1 MVLGNYDDPSNTVKR
16 DLVLSQAAGAAA
28 TNKFALYTAAVL
40 TRARAVVKA
49 AGTSAN
55 TGAYINV
62 LVGTATAG
70 TLLTGS
76 STAGSVVDVSLGNT
90 AVPAGTL
97 ISLVNGTDASAS
109 ALVALEYTEQNV

>member
-1 MVLGNYDDPSNTVKR
+1 MPLGGYDNPYPTVT
-16 DLVLSQAAGAAA
+16 LSQAAGAAG
-28 TNKFALYTAAVL
+28 TNKFALFADVAL

-55 TGAYINV
+55 TGAYIQV
-62 LVGTATAG
+62 LVGTTTAG

-90 AVPAGTL
+90 SVPSGTL
-97 ISLVNGTDASAS
+97 VSLVNGTDASAS
-109 ALVALEYTEQNV
+109 AFVTLEYLP